1 MRGLQGRVA
10 LVTGAG
16 AGVGEAVAR
25 RLAQEGARVLC
36 SDRDGDA
43 AVAVAGTLPH
53 DAVGM
58 ACDVAS
64 PDDVAAAVAAAAE
77 LGGGTIHMVVCIAG
91 NSRTAMLKNMDE
103 ETFASVLDVHLGG
116 TYRTVQLALPHL
128 PDDGTGRII
137 TTTSAAGLTGTIGQA
152 NYAAAKAG
160 IIGFTKSCAKELA
173 RRSITANAV
182 APLAATAMTEKI
194 RTDEK
199 FAKLTLAR
207 IPLGRFAEP
216 EEVAGT
222 FAFLASDDA
231 AYMTGQVLAVD
242 GGMVI

>member
-1 MRGLQGRVA
+1 MRGLDGRIA

-25 RLAQEGARVLC
+25 RLAEEGVRVVLA
-36 SDRDGDA
+36 DRDGDA
-43 AVAVAGTLPH
+43 AQAVAATLPH
-53 DAVGM
+53 DAVGV

-64 PDDVAAAVAAAAE
+64 PDDVTAAVEAAAA
-77 LGGGTIHMVVCIAG
+77 LTGTINIVVCIAG
-91 NSRTAMLKNMDE
+91 NSRPAMLKNLDE
-103 ETFASVLDVHLGG
+103 ETFASVVDVHLGG
-116 TYRTVQLALPHL
+116 TYRTVRTALQYL

-137 TTTSAAGLTGTIGQA
+137 TTTSAAGQSGTIGQA

-173 RRSITANAV
+173 RKSITANAV
-182 APLAATAMTEKI
+182 APLAATAMTEKV

-199 FAKLTLAR
+199 LAKLTLAR

-216 EEVAGT
+216 AEVAGT

-242 GGMVI
+242 GGTVI

>member
-1 MRGLQGRVA
+1 MRGLQGRIA

-25 RLAQEGARVLC
+25 RLAEEGARVVLA
-36 SDRDGDA
+36 DRDGDA
-43 AVAVAGTLPH
+43 AQAVAATLPN
-53 DAVGM
+53 DAIGV

-64 PDDVAAAVAAAAE
+64 PEDVTSAVEAAAAIT
-77 LGGGTIHMVVCIAG
+77 GTINVVVCIAG
-91 NSRTAMLKNMDE
+91 NSRPAMLKNLDE
-103 ETFASVLDVHLGG
+103 ETFSSVLDVHLGG
-116 TYRTVQLALPHL
+116 TYRTVRTALPYL
-128 PDDGTGRII
+128 PEDGTGRII
-137 TTTSAAGLTGTIGQA
+137 TTTSAAGQTGTIGQA

-173 RRSITANAV
+173 RKSITANAV
-182 APLAATAMTEKI
+182 APLAATAMTEKV

-199 FAKLTLAR
+199 LAKLTLAR

-216 EEVAGT
+216 AEVAGT

-242 GGMVI
+242 GGTVI